1 MNKPIVGVTLF
12 FIIGLILGRYLP
24 LSFIPFLYLALICLL
39 GLALLF
45 YIKNKKKF
53 LSFLLISLWGIV
65 GILYFSYTYFPRSP
79 SHILNFVSLSE
90 EVEIEGKVINQPR
103 LKGKVVDFILEAKKI
118 KKVGSQNEEKKV
130 EGKIYVKGFSLFVNY
145 GYGDLVKVKG
155 RLNRP
160 ESLEG
165 SFNWQKYLSYQK
177 IWVEMKVN
185 EVELVRKQK
194 GNPLVD
200 VAYKSKDWMVRI
212 IDFTLPGS
220 HSALLKGIMLGDK
233 TSLPLEIQEN
243 FLRTG
248 TGHILVVSGLHV
260 GLILFLILTIFKVLS
275 IPPKFASLFSIPL
288 LGYYAILTGLRT
300 PVLRATLMAVIVLLS
315 FILDREVSL
324 LIILCLSCLII
335 LLLAPLSLFTIS
347 FQLSFITVGGIV
359 YLMPYI
365 EKILSKLPFLLR
377 RSLAIS
383 LAAQFSVLPLL
394 AFYFN
399 RIPLIGVVT
408 NIIISPLIT
417 IILALGLLSL
427 VISPLALGAA
437 QIVGF
442 SNWIFLTL
450 LLSITRFFTFPQN
463 QFMHWLACPSIK
475 PFPFW
480 ILLIY
485 YSGLIILPQVMSLKI
500 LLKKG
505 NDK

>member
-1 MNKPIVGVTLF
+1 MNKPVVGITLF
-12 FIIGLILGRYLP
+12 FILGLILGRYLP
-24 LSFIPFLYLALICLL
+24 LSFIPFLYLTLPCFL
-39 GLALLF
+39 GLAILF
-45 YIKNKKKF
+45 YIKNKRKF

-65 GILYFSYTYFPRSP
+65 GILYFNYTYFPRSP
-79 SHILNFVSLSE
+79 SHILNFVSLSG
-90 EVEIEGKVINQPR
+90 EVEIEGKVVNQPQ

-118 KKVGSQNEEKKV
+118 KKVGSQNQEKKV
-130 EGKIYVKGFSLFVNY
+130 EGRIWVKSFFPFVNY
-145 GYGDLVKVKG
+145 DYADLVRVKG

-165 SFNWQKYLSYQK
+165 GFNWQKYLSYQK

-212 IDFTLPGS
+212 IDFTLPEP

-233 TSLPLEIQEN
+233 ASLPLKIQEY

-275 IPPKFASLFSIPL
+275 IPSEFASLFSIPL

-335 LLLAPLSLFTIS
+335 LTIQS
-347 FQLSFITVGGIV
+347 
-359 YLMPYI
+359 
-365 EKILSKLPFLLR
+365 
-377 RSLAIS
+377 
-383 LAAQFSVLPLL
+383 
-394 AFYFN
+394 
-399 RIPLIGVVT
+399 
-408 NIIISPLIT
+408 
-417 IILALGLLSL
+417 
-427 VISPLALGAA
+427 
-437 QIVGF
+437 
-442 SNWIFLTL
+442 L
-450 LLSITRFFTFPQN
+450 LL
-463 QFMHWLACPSIK
+463 
-475 PFPFW
+475 
-480 ILLIY
+480 
-485 YSGLIILPQVMSLKI
+485 
-500 LLKKG
+500 
-505 NDK
+505 